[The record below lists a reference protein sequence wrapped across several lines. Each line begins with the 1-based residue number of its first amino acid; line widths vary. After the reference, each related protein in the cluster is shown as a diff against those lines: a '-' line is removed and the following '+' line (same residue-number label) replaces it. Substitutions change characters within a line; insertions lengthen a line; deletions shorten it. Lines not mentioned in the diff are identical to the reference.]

1 MRRRVCLPCFLG
13 LGLAS
18 ATLALLTSLLPREDS
33 GTGSHRT
40 WDGHAELLAS
50 PTAPPQALGLVNLL

>member
-40 WDGHAELLAS
+40 WDRHAEL
-50 PTAPPQALGLVNLL
+50 